1 MYSATFAL
9 TAIFGIALTNLFL
22 GFAFA
27 MLLGRGPRSLAD
39 LENAVTVR
47 YFSPQLL
54 FPFAHR
60 GSKRKQIV
68 ASASSPVPPSA
79 VTTPAP
85 AAHCIA
91 PAETSPTAATAT
103 ATATAGVSP
112 AAVQSI
118 AIAKTTPRFVL
129 PPDPVTPPQALDE
142 APDVV
147 LRGQLEAWQASNP
160 REENASLSG
169 FAVMLPGSDAG
180 AQVQTALMKA
190 VLAKITTQLRKDR
203 RVLQIADNLFLWFS
217 ADVQPDDGLLPVG
230 RIRQILDKTRFL
242 HEDTALTVEAHAAV
256 LAVTLHDNAADLIE
270 RLQTTLKF
278 AQEKAGQS
286 LCIDVGDGPAFVEPL
301 LLDVDQ
307 TEVVL
312 A

>member
-27 MLLGRGPRSLAD
+27 MLLGRGPRSLSD

-68 ASASSPVPPSA
+68 ASASSPVRPSA

-91 PAETSPTAATAT
+91 PAETSPTAAA
-103 ATATAGVSP
+103 AAAGVSP

-129 PPDPVTPPQALDE
+129 PPDPVAPPEAPEE

-147 LRGQLEAWQASNP
+147 LHDQLEAWQASNP

-203 RVLQIADNLFLWFS
+203 RVLRIADDLFLWFS